1 MDGVVLGLFLFATF
15 IGGVT
20 TGLAGFALGLVLSG
34 VWLHILTPLQ
44 TATLIIGYG
53 LLSQA
58 YAVWKLQHAL
68 DWSRVMPFIISAAV
82 GVPIGVVLLGHA
94 DPDYLRAGIGVLL
107 VLYSGY
113 SLARPV
119 FRPVQGST
127 GTNVGIGFAN
137 GILGGM
143 TGLTGI
149 VVTIWCQLHHWP
161 KDVQRTVFQPVNFA
175 ALVMAALWLV
185 VAGRVVTPDVVKLFV
200 LGLPA
205 LFIGMWLGLKLYGRL
220 DEASFRRVV
229 LVLLLI
235 SGLSLAAQLGLTVL
249 RTLA

>member
-1 MDGVVLGLFLFATF
+1 MDGVVLGLFVFATF
-15 IGGVT
+15 VGGVT

-68 DWSRVMPFIISAAV
+68 DWTRVMPFIISAAA
-82 GVPIGVVLLGHA
+82 GVPIGVMLLGHA
-94 DPDYLRAGIGVLL
+94 NPEHLRAGIGMLL

-113 SLARPV
+113 SLARPM
-119 FRPVQGST
+119 FKPIHASA
-127 GTNVGIGFAN
+127 GTNMGVGFAN
-137 GILGGM
+137 GVLGGM

-149 VVTIWCQLHHWP
+149 IVTIWCQLHHWP
-161 KDVQRTVFQPVNFA
+161 KDVQRTVFQPVNFS
-175 ALVMAALWLV
+175 ALVMAALWLA
-185 VAGRVVTPDVVKLFV
+185 VAGSAVTPDVVTLFV

-205 LFIGMWLGLKLYGRL
+205 LFIGMWLGMKLYGRL

-235 SGLSLAAQLGLTVL
+235 SGLSLAAQVGWTVV
-249 RTLA
+249 RSLA